1 MRLSKRFTIVPAALA
16 MAVTLLAAS
25 AADAKPKKPRLSN
38 GCTMEQIQSPQA
50 SSCIDKLEQDVINGH
65 YYVHNVFCG
74 GEFGGMACCKTD
86 GVRIF
91 ACKSLMIAQPPKT
104 HGPLSG
110 AVLDRG
116 EKSTPPRA
124 TTTTGGGILEPSSG
138 FGTQGPSATGTPLAP
153 VAPATPASGR
163 IN

>member
-1 MRLSKRFTIVPAALA
+1 MRLSKRFTIIPVAIA
-16 MAVTLLAAS
+16 MAVALLSATAS
-25 AADAKPKKPRLSN
+25 EAKPKKPVSN
-38 GCTMEQIQSPQA
+38 GCTMEQIMSPRA
-50 SSCIDKLEQDVINGH
+50 SACIDKLEQDVINGV

-74 GEFGGMACCKTD
+74 GEFGSTGMACCKTD

-91 ACKSLMIAQPPKT
+91 ACKAIMIAQPPKT

-116 EKSTPPRA
+116 EKTTPPRDRIP
-124 TTTTGGGILEPSSG
+124 TGGGLLEPSSG

-153 VAPATPASGR
+153 VTSPASGR